1 MLAFYK
7 IGNQYL
13 NVSQILTVRWFS
25 ISKICDVPTY
35 RLEIVSV
42 MGGTLYVEDV
52 KTDPQR
58 RAAEIL
64 TEIAQVVRGDGTLPE
79 KS

>member
-25 ISKICDVPTY
+25 ISKSCDVPTY
-35 RLEIVSV
+35 RLEIVSNI
-42 MGGTLYVEDV
+42 GGTLHVEDV
-52 KTDPQR
+52 KDNPER

-64 TEIAQVVRGDGTLPE
+64 TEIAELATRGVAV
-79 KS
+79 S